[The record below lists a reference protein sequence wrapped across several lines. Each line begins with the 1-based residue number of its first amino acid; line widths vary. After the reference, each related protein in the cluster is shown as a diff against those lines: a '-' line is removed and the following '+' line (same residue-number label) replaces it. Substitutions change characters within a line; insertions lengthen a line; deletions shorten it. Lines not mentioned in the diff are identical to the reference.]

1 MSFDRLIQ
9 NSENFLGVETL
20 KKCPLSL
27 DAGATLKVR
36 DTELGERDWESKN
49 RGIGKSVALLK
60 EQVCYFKL
68 FKLTLLCPTRVLSL
82 AALGLCPYGGL
93 SVFNNICIV
102 FCIRQYLDIGSYRF
116 LDTNTSSLHHV
127 GQMSTAP

>member
-1 MSFDRLIQ
+1 MCGDLEEMSPFSGRWCHTESERHQAGRKRL
-9 NSENFLGVETL
+9 G
-20 KKCPLSL
+20 
-27 DAGATLKVR
+27 
-36 DTELGERDWESKN
+36 ESKN
-49 RGIGKSVALLK
+49 QRIGKSVALLK

-93 SVFNNICIV
+93 SVLNNICIV
-102 FCIRQYLDIGSYRF
+102 FCIRLYLDIGSYRF

-127 GQMSTAP
+127 RQMSTAP